1 VLEIITLSFVPLACP
16 AKKCYN
22 IYISKGEKVPRT
34 MTATLTGAFTRTLPV
49 HLMKGAIMALRR
61 QKNNIINLALVIA
74 NADEKAGMTIDQTI
88 LNGKSAAVSF
98 RLVNGG
104 RKSAAV
110 KLDRQAC
117 EDLLEAVTEI
127 LASEGDF

>member
-1 VLEIITLSFVPLACP
+1 
-16 AKKCYN
+16 
-22 IYISKGEKVPRT
+22 
-34 MTATLTGAFTRTLPV
+34 
-49 HLMKGAIMALRR
+49 MKGAIMALRR

-88 LNGKSAAVSF
+88 LNDKCAGVSF

-117 EDLLEAVTEI
+117 VDLLEAVSEI
-127 LASEGDF
+127 LETEGEF

>member
-1 VLEIITLSFVPLACP
+1 
-16 AKKCYN
+16 
-22 IYISKGEKVPRT
+22 
-34 MTATLTGAFTRTLPV
+34 
-49 HLMKGAIMALRR
+49 MALRR
-61 QKNNIINLALVIA
+61 QKNNIQNLNLIIA
-74 NADEKAGMTIDQTI
+74 NEDEKAGMTIDQTI

-127 LASEGDF
+127 LATDGDFQSPRPSGLITLLPLATDKDRNVDFIVVPLLICYFVEHLAVSYDWAALEN

>member
-1 VLEIITLSFVPLACP
+1 MAIRLNYSLNRP
-16 AKKCYN
+16 
-22 IYISKGEKVPRT
+22 
-34 MTATLTGAFTRTLPV
+34 TG
-49 HLMKGAIMALRR
+49 HNMEGAIMALRR
-61 QKNNIINLALVIA
+61 QKNNIQNLNLIIA
-74 NADEKAGMTIDQTI
+74 NEDEKAGMTIDQTI

-127 LASEGDF
+127 LATEGDF

>member
-1 VLEIITLSFVPLACP
+1 
-16 AKKCYN
+16 
-22 IYISKGEKVPRT
+22 
-34 MTATLTGAFTRTLPV
+34 
-49 HLMKGAIMALRR
+49 MALRR

-88 LNGKSAAVSF
+88 LNGQSAAVSF

-110 KLDRQAC
+110 KLDRGAC
-117 EDLLEAVTEI
+117 EDLLEAITEI
-127 LASEGDF
+127 LASDGDF

>member
-1 VLEIITLSFVPLACP
+1 
-16 AKKCYN
+16 
-22 IYISKGEKVPRT
+22 
-34 MTATLTGAFTRTLPV
+34 
-49 HLMKGAIMALRR
+49 MALRR

-88 LNGKSAAVSF
+88 LNDKCAGVSF

-117 EDLLEAVTEI
+117 VDLLEAVSEI
-127 LASEGDF
+127 LETEGEF

>member
-1 VLEIITLSFVPLACP
+1 
-16 AKKCYN
+16 
-22 IYISKGEKVPRT
+22 
-34 MTATLTGAFTRTLPV
+34 
-49 HLMKGAIMALRR
+49 MALRR

-88 LNGKSAAVSF
+88 LNDKCAGVSF

-110 KLDRQAC
+110 KLGRQAC
-117 EDLLEAVTEI
+117 VDLLEAVTEI
-127 LASEGDF
+127 LETEGEF

>member
-1 VLEIITLSFVPLACP
+1 LAIRLSYSTQRA
-16 AKKCYN
+16 AAHYM
-22 IYISKGEKVPRT
+22 E
-34 MTATLTGAFTRTLPV
+34 
-49 HLMKGAIMALRR
+49 GAIMALRR
-61 QKNNIINLALVIA
+61 QKNNIVNLALVIA
-74 NADEKAGMTIDQTI
+74 NEDEKAGMTIDQTI

-117 EDLLEAVTEI
+117 ADLLEAVTEI

>member
-1 VLEIITLSFVPLACP
+1 
-16 AKKCYN
+16 
-22 IYISKGEKVPRT
+22 
-34 MTATLTGAFTRTLPV
+34 
-49 HLMKGAIMALRR
+49 MALRR

-104 RKSAAV
+104 RKSASV
-110 KLDRQAC
+110 KLDRAAC
-117 EDLLEAVTEI
+117 QDLLEAVTEI
-127 LASEGDF
+127 LASDGDFLAFAECMLPAYDWAV

>member
-1 VLEIITLSFVPLACP
+1 
-16 AKKCYN
+16 
-22 IYISKGEKVPRT
+22 
-34 MTATLTGAFTRTLPV
+34 
-49 HLMKGAIMALRR
+49 MALKRN
-61 QKNNIINLALVIA
+61 KSNIVNLGLVVS
-74 NADEKAGMTIDQTI
+74 NEDGKAGMTIDQTI

-127 LASEGDF
+127 LATEGEF

>member
-1 VLEIITLSFVPLACP
+1 
-16 AKKCYN
+16 
-22 IYISKGEKVPRT
+22 
-34 MTATLTGAFTRTLPV
+34 
-49 HLMKGAIMALRR
+49 MALRR
-61 QKNNIINLALVIA
+61 QKNNIVNLALVIA
-74 NADEKAGMTIDQTI
+74 NEDEKAGMTIDQTI

-117 EDLLEAVTEI
+117 ADLLEAVTEI

>member
-1 VLEIITLSFVPLACP
+1 
-16 AKKCYN
+16 
-22 IYISKGEKVPRT
+22 
-34 MTATLTGAFTRTLPV
+34 
-49 HLMKGAIMALRR
+49 MALKRS
-61 QKNNIINLALVIA
+61 KSNIVNLGLVIS
-74 NADEKAGMTIDQTI
+74 NEDGKAGMTIDQTI

-117 EDLLEAVTEI
+117 VDLLEAVTEI
-127 LASEGDF
+127 LATEGDF

>member
-1 VLEIITLSFVPLACP
+1 
-16 AKKCYN
+16 
-22 IYISKGEKVPRT
+22 
-34 MTATLTGAFTRTLPV
+34 
-49 HLMKGAIMALRR
+49 MALRR

-74 NADEKAGMTIDQTI
+74 NADEKSGMTIDQTI
-88 LNGKSAAVSF
+88 LNDKCAGVSF

-117 EDLLEAVTEI
+117 VDLLEAVTEI
-127 LASEGDF
+127 LETEGEF

>member
-1 VLEIITLSFVPLACP
+1 
-16 AKKCYN
+16 
-22 IYISKGEKVPRT
+22 
-34 MTATLTGAFTRTLPV
+34 
-49 HLMKGAIMALRR
+49 MALRR

-88 LNGKSAAVSF
+88 VNGQSAAVAF

-117 EDLLEAVTEI
+117 EDLREALAEI
-127 LASEGDF
+127 LSTEGEF

>member
-1 VLEIITLSFVPLACP
+1 MRLSYSTQRA
-16 AKKCYN
+16 
-22 IYISKGEKVPRT
+22 
-34 MTATLTGAFTRTLPV
+34 TAQIWKEP
-49 HLMKGAIMALRR
+49 IMALRR
-61 QKNNIINLALVIA
+61 QKNNIQNLNLVIA

-117 EDLLEAVTEI
+117 VDLLEAVTEI
-127 LASEGDF
+127 LDTEGDF

>member
-1 VLEIITLSFVPLACP
+1 
-16 AKKCYN
+16 
-22 IYISKGEKVPRT
+22 
-34 MTATLTGAFTRTLPV
+34 
-49 HLMKGAIMALRR
+49 
-61 QKNNIINLALVIA
+61 
-74 NADEKAGMTIDQTI
+74 MTIDQTI

-117 EDLLEAVTEI
+117 TDLLEAVTEI
-127 LASEGDF
+127 LATEGDF

>member
-1 VLEIITLSFVPLACP
+1 
-16 AKKCYN
+16 
-22 IYISKGEKVPRT
+22 
-34 MTATLTGAFTRTLPV
+34 
-49 HLMKGAIMALRR
+49 MALRR
-61 QKNNIINLALVIA
+61 QKNNIINLAPVIA

-88 LNGKSAAVSF
+88 LNDKCAGVSF

-117 EDLLEAVTEI
+117 VDLLEAVTEI
-127 LASEGDF
+127 LETEGEF

>member
-1 VLEIITLSFVPLACP
+1 MPLACTE
-16 AKKCYN
+16 KIWYN
-22 IYISKGEKVPRT
+22 IYISKGEKAPRNQ
-34 MTATLTGAFTRTLPV
+34 LPRHTGAFTRTLFV

-61 QKNNIINLALVIA
+61 QKNNIQNLNLIIA

-88 LNGKSAAVSF
+88 LNGQSAAVSF
-98 RLVNGG
+98 RLINGG

-117 EDLLEAVTEI
+117 VDLLEAVTEI
-127 LASEGDF
+127 LETEGDF

>member
-1 VLEIITLSFVPLACP
+1 
-16 AKKCYN
+16 
-22 IYISKGEKVPRT
+22 
-34 MTATLTGAFTRTLPV
+34 
-49 HLMKGAIMALRR
+49 MALRR

-74 NADEKAGMTIDQTI
+74 NEDEKAGMTIDQTI

-110 KLDRQAC
+110 RLDRAAWQ
-117 EDLLEAVTEI
+117 DLLEAVTDI
-127 LASEGDF
+127 LASDGDF